1 MASRSDEPR
10 RDTSVSRRGASR
22 AGDGRRSGADGRGA
36 GGGRDSGDGRRS
48 GTDGRDSGGTS
59 GRDGAGFAG
68 ISDARAYTPRGRT
81 VRDTPELSRR
91 YRSNPGDPVEVTGRR
106 AGTAD
111 PGQGRRTPRSSRS
124 GDPFR
129 PALQVLD
136 GGRAGTRTVRRAAS
150 GTGRTVTARPLGGD
164 AEPAAP
170 ARRPTADGPP
180 RGGGGG
186 GRRPRRPRKPPRLAD
201 SHRRL
206 RLGTLLALAM
216 FTTIGIRLV
225 ALQVVEAPEYQGN
238 GLADRLREVVLPAPR
253 GGIYD
258 RYGAPLVRSVEAR
271 YVFADPTLIEDPART
286 AAMLSPLLG
295 IAASDLVEGMKPRKR
310 PDGRASQFEYL
321 ARGVETAT
329 AEKVLALDLAGIGTG
344 RDERR
349 EVPGGDLAANLLGFT
364 SEDLHGLEGL
374 EARYDDLLQGVNG
387 KRVYEVGKG
396 ELAAEIPGG
405 YNRVTKARPGSSIEL
420 TIDRDLQYV
429 VQRILG
435 QRMQEVDGSTGAAVV
450 LDVRTGEVLAQA
462 SYPTYNAADWKK
474 YDSEDRNDA
483 ATSFVVD
490 PGSVHKAIV
499 FGAGLEEGV
508 ITPQTAW
515 PIANGIWKG
524 DQYFPDTHP
533 VGGRKLSVAGMLG
546 FSSNVGTIKIADALG
561 AEKVYQYQLKFG
573 LGQATGEGVL
583 GEASGRVLKPPKEW
597 SGSTYGSVPI
607 GHSVDVTPLQM
618 AAVYAAIANDGKWV
632 QPHLVRG
639 IIPSDGSRRA
649 GPAPKTRQ
657 VLSPQTAAALR
668 QLMEA
673 PVTIEGGTASKAAI
687 PGYRVAGKTGTG
699 SRVVDGRYAPGE
711 VASFIGMDQADQ
723 PRYVIAVFAH
733 TPQGGGGDIS
743 APAFKEMM
751 EYTLRH
757 YRVPSTGAAPPKFV
771 VYPR

>member
-1 MASRSDEPR
+1 MASRSDDPR

-22 AGDGRRSGADGRGA
+22 TGDGRRAGAD
-36 GGGRDSGDGRRS
+36 GRDSGDG
-48 GTDGRDSGGTS
+48 S

-81 VRDTPELSRR
+81 VRDNPELSRR
-91 YRSNPGDPVEVTGRR
+91 YRGGPDDPVEVTGRR
-106 AGTAD
+106 GAAD
-111 PGQGRRTPRSSRS
+111 PGRGRRTPRSSRS

-150 GTGRTVTARPLGGD
+150 GTGRTVTARPVRGD
-164 AEPAAP
+164 TEPPAAP
-170 ARRPTADGPP
+170 ARRPRGDGPTH
-180 RGGGGG
+180 GGGTGV
-186 GRRPRRPRKPPRLAD
+186 RRPRRGPRKPLRLAD

-225 ALQVVEAPEYQGN
+225 ALQVVDAPEYQGN
-238 GLADRLREVVLPAPR
+238 GLRDRLREVVLPAPR
-253 GGIYD
+253 GAIYD

-286 AAMLSPLLG
+286 AAALSPLLG
-295 IAASDLVEGMKPRKR
+295 IPVSELTEGMKPKKR

-329 AEKVLALDLAGIGTG
+329 AEKILALELDGIGTG

-364 SEDLHGLEGL
+364 SDDLHGLEGL

-396 ELAAEIPGG
+396 ALAAEIPGG
-405 YNRVTKARPGSSIEL
+405 YNRVTKARPGSSIQL

-435 QRMQEVDGSTGAAVV
+435 QRMQEVDGSTGAALV

-474 YDSEDRNDA
+474 YKAEDRDDA

-524 DQYFPDTHP
+524 DQYFADTHP

-546 FSSNVGTIKIADALG
+546 YSSNVGTIKIADALG

-573 LGQATGEGVL
+573 LGKATGEGVL
-583 GEASGRVLKPPKEW
+583 GEASGRVLKPPTEW

-618 AAVYAAIANDGKWV
+618 AAVYAAIANNGTWV
-632 QPHLVRG
+632 QPHLVRE
-639 IIPSDGSRRA
+639 ILPSDGSRRD
-649 GPAPKTRQ
+649 GPAPQTRQ
-657 VLSPQTAAALR
+657 VLSPATAAALR

-673 PVTIEGGTASKAAI
+673 PVTIEGGTAGKAAI

-711 VASFIGMDQADQ
+711 VASFIGMDQADD

-757 YRVPSTGAAPPKFV
+757 YRVPSTGTAPPKFV